1 MDLKNG
7 TFAPQRVEFSESR
20 VVFRSYNNANAN
32 GGMSMA
38 NANNDS
44 SNANANIGSRLENN
58 HNNNQLVYN
67 AGDVSPPYIPKE
79 TSPSISGYGRKTEKL
94 TVGWSLVGWKRF
106 EEVRPRN

>member
-67 AGDVSPPYIPKE
+67 AGDVSPPYTQRRQAP
-79 TSPSISGYGRKTEKL
+79 
-94 TVGWSLVGWKRF
+94 V
-106 EEVRPRN
+106 

>member
-7 TFAPQRVEFSESR
+7 TFAPQRVEFPESR
-20 VVFRSYNNANAN
+20 VVFRSCSSAGAS

-38 NANNDS
+38 DASNDS
-44 SNANANIGSRLENN
+44 SYASAYIGSRLENN

-94 TVGWSLVGWKRF
+94 TVGWSLVGW
-106 EEVRPRN
+106 